1 MLGKFCAKITALK
14 KDSTTALVAWLW
26 EMGKCGSH
34 VKQISTKWFW
44 TAFTTLQMLRNS
56 WNRMTIDLEDIP
68 LCLID
73 VTRQWNFVKSI
84 RKLDHPVSRQSQSHQ
99 EECDSGHKT
108 DNFLVGHRSSWD
120 KLTFVLCVCSITNS
134 NVTAGK
140 TQISISWSTFLVDL
154 IPHQLVFGLM
164 ICVPW
169 QMPMWE
175 KRRQLLCG
183 A

>member
-1 MLGKFCAKITALK
+1 MVVRKIRQ
-14 KDSTTALVAWLW
+14 LW
-26 EMGKCGSH
+26 QSSETN
-34 VKQISTKWFW
+34 INKWYW

-108 DNFLVGHRSSWD
+108 DNFLVGMVEEVETNW
-120 KLTFVLCVCSITNS
+120 LLFCVCVCSNTNS

-140 TQISISWSTFLVDL
+140 TQISISWSTFIVDL
-154 IPHQLVFGLM
+154 IPHQLVFGLT
-164 ICVPW
+164 ICVPE

-183 A
+183 V